1 RCAPNRASTVIFLAD
16 TRIGILR
23 FVERVGSRWPTAI
36 APSACMTTTAESA
49 VSQSRSI
56 HVWAAGISQSVSRRT
71 QSTGSAMTDTPEYQH
86 HVCIQELKLRF
97 IMKGDYSDDTR
108 VAAHPW

>member
-1 RCAPNRASTVIFLAD
+1 
-16 TRIGILR
+16 
-23 FVERVGSRWPTAI
+23 
-36 APSACMTTTAESA
+36 
-49 VSQSRSI
+49 
-56 HVWAAGISQSVSRRT
+56 
-71 QSTGSAMTDTPEYQH
+71 MTDTPEYQH